1 MDILIFRHAESTANA
16 SGTLAG
22 RTPGVE
28 LSEKGKE
35 QAIGL
40 RSILDGFPFDTV
52 ISSPI
57 YRCLDTAKTAL
68 PNHEPIIINDDFIEL
83 DFGDWTGLSLQ
94 ELATKDEWKIVQH
107 SPSKFQFPNGE
118 SFLDLHKR
126 VAKGITEIVDSHES
140 SAKIA
145 LFTHADVI
153 KMIVTW
159 LLDSPIDKFQR
170 VMIDPA
176 SITIVVNGET
186 GLGIKSVNLDANSDR
201 IRQVLKNGN

>member
-16 SGTLAG
+16 SGLLAG
-22 RTPGVE
+22 RSSGVE

-35 QAIGL
+35 QATGL
-40 RSILDGFPFDTV
+40 RSILDGFPFDAV

-57 YRCLDTAKTAL
+57 SRCLDTAKRAL
-68 PNHEPIIINDDFIEL
+68 PNHEPILLNEDFIEL

-94 ELATKDEWKIVQH
+94 ELAKRDEWKIVQH
-107 SPSKFQFPNGE
+107 SPSQFRFPNGE
-118 SFLDLHKR
+118 SFMDLRQR
-126 VAKGITEIVDSHES
+126 VAKGITDIVDSYDS

-145 LFTHADVI
+145 LFTHADVV

-176 SITIVVNGET
+176 SITIVVDGET
-186 GLGIKSVNLDANSDR
+186 GLGIKSVNLDSKSDR
-201 IRQVLKNGN
+201 IKEVLSHGD

>member
-16 SGTLAG
+16 SGLLAG
-22 RTPGVE
+22 RSPGVE

-35 QAIGL
+35 QAAGL
-40 RSILDGFPFDTV
+40 RTSLGDFHFDAV

-57 YRCLDTAKTAL
+57 FRCLDTAKRAL
-68 PNHEPIIINDDFIEL
+68 PNHEPILLNDDFIEL

-94 ELATKDEWKIVQH
+94 ELATRDEWKMVQH
-107 SPSKFQFPNGE
+107 SPSKFKFPNGE
-118 SFLDLHKR
+118 SFLDLQRR
-126 VAKGITEIVDSHES
+126 VAKGITKFVDSYES

-153 KMIVTW
+153 KMIVAW

-186 GLGIKSVNLDANSDR
+186 GLGIKSVNLDANSER
-201 IRQVLKNGN
+201 IGQVLNNGN